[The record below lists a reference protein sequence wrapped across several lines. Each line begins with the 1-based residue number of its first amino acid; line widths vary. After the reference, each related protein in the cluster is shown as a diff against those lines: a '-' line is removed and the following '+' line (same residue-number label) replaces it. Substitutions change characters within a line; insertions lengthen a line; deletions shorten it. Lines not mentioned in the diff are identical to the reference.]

1 MVNEEDVLELE
12 NNRDSSEEDETPDEE
27 GDVKAAAAAAKE
39 NETNTAV
46 DKVLEKTQ
54 LNPIEEINK
63 NIEEMSETDMEK
75 LMEEESYANKQLAL
89 VALQIEKEKRRK
101 EQEARNLEVLL
112 QHSQKTTATK
122 KRGRN
127 DPADLGVDLM
137 MDDYQNNE
145 ELSEPPG
152 VALPIFADIPPLS
165 TSPEEAPKK
174 RKGRGE
180 F

>member
-1 MVNEEDVLELE
+1 MELE
-12 NNRDSSEEDETPDEE
+12 NNRDSSEDEE
-27 GDVKAAAAAAKE
+27 SADEDDDEKPTTKPK
-39 NETNTAV
+39 ETNLSVTNTQIAAQ
-46 DKVLEKTQ
+46 LEKPP

-89 VALQIEKEKRRK
+89 VAQQIEKEKRRK
-101 EQEARNLEVLL
+101 EQEAKNLEVLL
-112 QHSQKTTATK
+112 QQHSQKTTK

-127 DPADLGVDLM
+127 DTPDLGMELL
-137 MDDYQNNE
+137 MDDYQNNA

-152 VALPIFADIPPLS
+152 VALPLFADIPPLS
-165 TSPEEAPKK
+165 TSPEETPKK

-180 F
+180 FQ